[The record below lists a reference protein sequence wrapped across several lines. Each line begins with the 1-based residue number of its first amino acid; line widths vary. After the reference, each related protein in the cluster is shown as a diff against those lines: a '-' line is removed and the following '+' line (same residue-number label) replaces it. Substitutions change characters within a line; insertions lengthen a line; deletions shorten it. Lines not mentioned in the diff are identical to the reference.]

1 MKVYV
6 HACTSTDVWRLER
19 VIDAS
24 WCICIHKYR
33 CICMHKCGCLSASE
47 SDWCKSMYTRAQ
59 VQCVRIHKYGW
70 VYYHSAFVCM
80 CLRVIH
86 TNSRTHSTLALLVM
100 FFIHAELHWCEC
112 KLLLQILYAQL
123 HFENIQ
129 TCLFAVAVVLLCM
142 HVRIDTHWCA
152 CVPLLRCSVWALASE
167 SMYICICKYRCM
179 LKYGWCKS
187 MYTHAQS
194 MAVWALAWVIDAGQC
209 ICMHKYDVHA
219 YTSIAEFILTVPLCA
234 CAYVWYTQI
243 HAHTAH
249 STNT

>member
-47 SDWCKSMYTRAQ
+47 SDWCKSMYTHAQ
-59 VQCVRIHKYGW
+59 VQCIRIHKYGW

-86 TNSRTHSTLALLVM
+86 TNSRTHSTLARLVM

-152 CVPLLRCSVWALASE
+152 CVPLLWCFLFTHACFDTHWCACVPLLWCFLFTRVRLDTVCALAVMLCLSASE
-167 SMYICICKYRCM
+167 
-179 LKYGWCKS
+179 
-187 MYTHAQS
+187 
-194 MAVWALAWVIDAGQC
+194 WVHVYAYASTDACSNMVGASQC
-209 ICMHKYDVHA
+209 IRMHKVW
-219 YTSIAEFILTVPLCA
+219 LCER
-234 CAYVWYTQI
+234 
-243 HAHTAH
+243 
-249 STNT
+249 

>member
-6 HACTSTDVWRLER
+6 YACTSTDVWRLER

-47 SDWCKSMYTRAQ
+47 SDWCKSMYTHAQ
-59 VQCVRIHKYGW
+59 VQCIRIHKYGW

-152 CVPLLRCSVWALASE
+152 CVPLLQCSVWALASE
-167 SMYICICKYRCM
+167 SMYMHMQVQMHAQIWLVQLNVYACT
-179 LKYGWCKS
+179 KYGCVSASVSDWCRP
-187 MYTHAQS
+187 MYMHAQ
-194 MAVWALAWVIDAGQC
+194 VRCTRI
-209 ICMHKYDVHA
+209 HKYCWVYSHSA
-219 YTSIAEFILTVPLCA
+219 FVCMCLRV
-234 CAYVWYTQI
+234 I
-243 HAHTAH
+243 HTNSRTH
-249 STNT
+249 ST